1 MTYIDRLFDE
11 DSTYEEE
18 LQDDLEDTG
27 TLVVITGASKSGHI
41 VLSAVGERVA
51 AVNFVDEDNV
61 RGVGQHY
68 SVRRGNMRIFFYG
81 IGRFY
86 QRRRDE
92 LTELREEDTF
102 LGFIDRRARE
112 CRNFDGAPVYLLE
125 EALQKDFDAIVVT
138 NASFGEIAKSLH
150 TCGVPHAKILSYGVY
165 LAKKKGAARQEF
177 GTFGDCSGMR
187 ILMATIDLNYDGGTL
202 ALVHAAEAMSARG
215 DRVTIAAPA
224 ANEKLL
230 KEVLRLP
237 VKVCLMP
244 GLRYLKR
251 EQMDWMHAYDACL
264 VNVYPNGAFA
274 IEASQCVPTL
284 WWMHEASNRFC
295 SIYRDIQQEFPELL
309 REENFS
315 RLRIAAVSEQAKA
328 NFEHYYPGR
337 VDAIMPYCLPDSG
350 QDGIDEP
357 QERVTFAIIGG
368 VCRLKGQDVFLRAV
382 ALLPEQLKEKAA
394 FVLIGVSDGK
404 DAFSA
409 AVRAAAEKEPSVKLL
424 GVLNR
429 AEMRKAYRQIDVVV
443 CASRE
448 ECLPTTMAE
457 GMMYRKLCI
466 ATDAAGMNG
475 MIQSGKNGLIVPV
488 EDAEALASRMRHIIE
503 RPREYE
509 AMRCAARHTYEAYFT
524 PEKFSERLIEELGKT
539 VECWGKKA

>member
-1 MTYIDRLFDE
+1 MN
-11 DSTYEEE
+11 
-18 LQDDLEDTG
+18 
-27 TLVVITGASKSGHI
+27 
-41 VLSAVGERVA
+41 VL
-51 AVNFVDEDNV
+51 
-61 RGVGQHY
+61 
-68 SVRRGNMRIFFYG
+68 FYG
-81 IGRFY
+81 IGRFF
-86 QRRRDE
+86 QRRREKLYKLSQD
-92 LTELREEDTF
+92 DII
-102 LGFIDRRARE
+102 LGFIDKRATVYRKV
-112 CRNFDGAPVYLLE
+112 DGFPVYTPE
-125 EALQKDFDAIVVT
+125 EAARIDFDAIVITSTFLEEMSNVL
-138 NASFGEIAKSLH
+138 FMLH
-150 TCGVPHAKILSYGVY
+150 IPSSKVLSYDAYIAIKQVGVQY
-165 LAKKKGAARQEF
+165 EF
-177 GTFGDCSGMR
+177 GSWGNSQGKKLLMISEKLDYFGG
-187 ILMATIDLNYDGGTL
+187 AL
-202 ALVHAAEAMSARG
+202 ALLHAAVAMAEQG
-215 DRVTIAAPA
+215 HRVTVVAPE
-224 ANEKLL
+224 ANENI
-230 KEVLRLP
+230 LREFTGKSIKICVIP
-237 VKVCLMP
+237 SI
-244 GLRYLKR
+244 RYLKTS
-251 EQMDWMHAYDACL
+251 DILWMRKYDVCL
-264 VNVYPNGAFA
+264 VNVFLNGAIA
-274 IEASQCVPTL
+274 IQASSVLPVL
-284 WWMHEASNRFC
+284 WWMHEPSNRF
-295 SIYRDIQQEFPELL
+295 SSFYHDIRKEFPEVCNAD
-309 REENFS
+309 NFS

-382 ALLPEQLKEKAA
+382 ALLPKQVKEKAA
-394 FVLIGVSDGK
+394 FVLIGGSDGK

-409 AVRAAAEKEPSVKLL
+409 AVRAEAEKEPSVKFL

-457 GMMYRKLCI
+457 GMMYRKICI

-475 MIQSGKNGLIVPV
+475 MIQSGKNGWIVPV

-539 VECWGKKA
+539 VECWGKKV

>member
-1 MTYIDRLFDE
+1 MGKE
-11 DSTYEEE
+11 
-18 LQDDLEDTG
+18 
-27 TLVVITGASKSGHI
+27 
-41 VLSAVGERVA
+41 SAGFI
-51 AVNFVDEDNV
+51 NG
-61 RGVGQHY
+61 GVK
-68 SVRRGNMRIFFYG
+68 GNMRIFFYG

-337 VDAIMPYCLPDSG
+337 VDTILPYCLPDRG
-350 QDGIDEP
+350 QDFRNKPHESVI
-357 QERVTFAIIGG
+357 FAIIGG
-368 VCRLKGQDVFLRAV
+368 VCRLKAQDVFLQAV
-382 ALLPEQLKEKAA
+382 ALLPRQLKEKAE
-394 FVLIGVSDGK
+394 FRIIGSSDGT
-404 DAFSA
+404 DAYSV
-409 AVRAAAEKEPSVKLL
+409 AVREAAAREPRVRFC

-429 AEMRKAYRQIDVVV
+429 VGMQEAFRTIDVVI

-448 ECLPTTMAE
+448 ETMSLTITE
-457 GMMYRKLCI
+457 GMMYGKICI
-466 ATDAAGMNG
+466 TTDATGMADYIEN
-475 MIQSGKNGLIVPV
+475 GKNGFVVPT
-488 EDAEALASRMRHIIE
+488 EDPAALAACMVRVIEQTEQYAEMRN
-503 RPREYE
+503 
-509 AMRCAARHTYEAYFT
+509 AARRTYEAYFM
-524 PEKFSERLIEELGKT
+524 PEHFARNLISELSQT
-539 VECWGKKA
+539 VETWKEEHESGR

>member
-1 MTYIDRLFDE
+1 M
-11 DSTYEEE
+11 
-18 LQDDLEDTG
+18 
-27 TLVVITGASKSGHI
+27 
-41 VLSAVGERVA
+41 
-51 AVNFVDEDNV
+51 
-61 RGVGQHY
+61 
-68 SVRRGNMRIFFYG
+68 FFYG

-86 QRRRDE
+86 QRRRE
-92 LTELREEDTF
+92 KLTKLREDDKF
-102 LGFIDRRARE
+102 LGFIDKRAAQ
-112 CRNFDGAPVYLLE
+112 CCTFDGAHVYLPE
-125 EALQKDFDAIVVT
+125 EALQEVFDAIVVT
-138 NASFGEIAKSLH
+138 NASFGEIKKELLH
-150 TCGVPHAKILSYGVY
+150 HGVVEKKILSYDAY
-165 LAKKKGAARQEF
+165 SAKKKGAEQREY
-177 GTFGDCSGMR
+177 GDFHGLSGR
-187 ILMATIDLNYDGGTL
+187 KLLMATVDLDYNGGTL
-202 ALVHAAEAMSARG
+202 ALIHAAEAMSARG

-237 VKVCLMP
+237 VKICLLP
-244 GLRYLKR
+244 ALRYLKR
-251 EQMDWMHAYDACL
+251 EQMDWMNEYDACL
-264 VNVYPNGAFA
+264 VNVYQNGAFA
-274 IEASQCVPTL
+274 IKASNLCPTL
-284 WWMHEASNRFC
+284 WWMHEPSNRCC

-503 RPREYE
+503 RPWEYE